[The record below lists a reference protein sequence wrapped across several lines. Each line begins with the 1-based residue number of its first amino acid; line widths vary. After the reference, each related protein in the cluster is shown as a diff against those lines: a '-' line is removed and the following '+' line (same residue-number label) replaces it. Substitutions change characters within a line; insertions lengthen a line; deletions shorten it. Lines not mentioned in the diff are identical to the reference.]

1 MDIANDITSLVGNTP
16 LVKLN
21 RIRKFFNC
29 YPEIIAKLESFNPS
43 ASVKDRI
50 AYSMLC
56 KAEEEGL
63 ITPDKTTL
71 IEATSGNTGIALAM
85 VAAAKGYKLILT
97 MPDTMSIERR
107 AMLRAYGA
115 ELQLTP
121 GKEGMKGALDLAN
134 ELSSSIANS
143 YQFNQ
148 FENFA
153 NPDIHERTTAQEIW
167 AQSNNN
173 LDGLVTGVGTGGTI
187 TGCARFLKKVVT
199 ASDGKEA
206 LKLFKDYEPDLVVLD
221 VMMPKL
227 DGYGVCQE
235 LRKDSDV
242 PIVMLTALG
251 DVADRITGLE
261 LGADDYVVK
270 PFSPKELEARIR
282 CVLRRIDKEQIPGM
296 PNSGL
301 ILVTDIKID
310 TNRRQVFKSDER
322 IRLTGMEFSLLEL
335 LVSRSGEPFSRGE
348 ILKEVWGYTPERH
361 VDTRVV
367 DVHISRLR
375 SKLEADPANP
385 ELILT
390 ARGTGYLFQR
400 IVDIAP
406 FDGK

>member
-1 MDIANDITSLVGNTP
+1 MEIANDITSLVGNTP

-21 RIRKFFNC
+21 RIRKYFNC

-63 ITPDKTTL
+63 ISADKTTL

-134 ELSSSIANS
+134 ELTATISNS

-167 AQSNNN
+167 SQSNNN

-187 TGCARFLKKVVT
+187 TGCARFLKKVNPSCKIYAVEPKKSAVLSGEMAGSHSIQGIGAGFIPKVLNTKLIDEIITIDDDEAFYYGRLLARLEGLLSGISSGAALAATIKIGERKELINKRLIVILPSFGERYLST
-199 ASDGKEA
+199 AMFESNTSIQARK
-206 LKLFKDYEPDLVVLD
+206 
-221 VMMPKL
+221 
-227 DGYGVCQE
+227 DGY
-235 LRKDSDV
+235 L
-242 PIVMLTALG
+242 
-251 DVADRITGLE
+251 
-261 LGADDYVVK
+261 
-270 PFSPKELEARIR
+270 
-282 CVLRRIDKEQIPGM
+282 
-296 PNSGL
+296 
-301 ILVTDIKID
+301 
-310 TNRRQVFKSDER
+310 
-322 IRLTGMEFSLLEL
+322 
-335 LVSRSGEPFSRGE
+335 
-348 ILKEVWGYTPERH
+348 
-361 VDTRVV
+361 
-367 DVHISRLR
+367 
-375 SKLEADPANP
+375 
-385 ELILT
+385 
-390 ARGTGYLFQR
+390 
-400 IVDIAP
+400 
-406 FDGK
+406 

>member
-1 MDIANDITSLVGNTP
+1 MEIANNITSLVGNTP

-21 RIRKFFNC
+21 RIREYFNS

-63 ITPDKTTL
+63 I
-71 IEATSGNTGIALAM
+71 SGNTGIALAM

-167 AQSNNN
+167 VQSNKN

-187 TGCARFLKKVVT
+187 TGCARFLKKVNPNCKIYAVEPKKS
-199 ASDGKEA
+199 AVISGGKA
-206 LKLFKDYEPDLVVLD
+206 GSHLIQGIGAGFVPKVLNTKL
-221 VMMPKL
+221 
-227 DGYGVCQE
+227 
-235 LRKDSDV
+235 
-242 PIVMLTALG
+242 
-251 DVADRITGLE
+251 
-261 LGADDYVVK
+261 
-270 PFSPKELEARIR
+270 
-282 CVLRRIDKEQIPGM
+282 IDEI
-296 PNSGL
+296 
-301 ILVTDIKID
+301 IKID
-310 TNRRQVFKSDER
+310 DDEAFYYV
-322 IRLTGMEFSLLEL
+322 I
-335 LVSRSGEPFSRGE
+335 
-348 ILKEVWGYTPERH
+348 
-361 VDTRVV
+361 
-367 DVHISRLR
+367 
-375 SKLEADPANP
+375 
-385 ELILT
+385 
-390 ARGTGYLFQR
+390 
-400 IVDIAP
+400 
-406 FDGK
+406 

>member
-1 MDIANDITSLVGNTP
+1 MEIANDITSLVGNTP

-21 RIRKFFNC
+21 RIRKYFDC

-50 AYSMLC
+50 AYAMLC

-167 AQSNNN
+167 RQSNNN
-173 LDGLVTGVGTGGTI
+173 LDGLVIGVGTGGTI
-187 TGCARFLKKVVT
+187 TGCARFLKKVNPSCKIYAVEPKKSAVISGDT
-199 ASDGKEA
+199 AGSHSIQGIGAGFVPKV
-206 LKLFKDYEPDLVVLD
+206 LNTKL
-221 VMMPKL
+221 
-227 DGYGVCQE
+227 
-235 LRKDSDV
+235 
-242 PIVMLTALG
+242 
-251 DVADRITGLE
+251 
-261 LGADDYVVK
+261 
-270 PFSPKELEARIR
+270 
-282 CVLRRIDKEQIPGM
+282 IDEI
-296 PNSGL
+296 
-301 ILVTDIKID
+301 IKID
-310 TNRRQVFKSDER
+310 DDEAFYYG
-322 IRLTGMEFSLLEL
+322 RLLARLEGLLSGISSGAALAATIKIGERKEL
-335 LVSRSGEPFSRGE
+335 MNKRLIVILPSFGERYLS
-348 ILKEVWGYTPERH
+348 
-361 VDTRVV
+361 
-367 DVHISRLR
+367 
-375 SKLEADPANP
+375 
-385 ELILT
+385 T
-390 ARGTGYLFQR
+390 AMFESNTSIQARKDGYL
-400 IVDIAP
+400 
-406 FDGK
+406 

>member
-1 MDIANDITSLVGNTP
+1 MEIANDITSLVGDTP

-21 RIRKFFNC
+21 RIRKYFNS

-50 AYSMLC
+50 AYAMVC

-134 ELSSSIANS
+134 ELSSSINNS

-153 NPDIHERTTAQEIW
+153 NPDIHERTTGPEIW

-187 TGCARFLKKVVT
+187 TGCARFLKKVNPSCKIYAVEPKKSAVISGEKSGSHSIQGIGAGFVPKVLNSKLIDEIIQIDDDEAFYYGRLLARLEGLLSGISSGAALAAAIKIGERKDLINKRLIVILPSFGERYLST
-199 ASDGKEA
+199 AMFESNTSIKA
-206 LKLFKDYEPDLVVLD
+206 RK
-221 VMMPKL
+221 
-227 DGYGVCQE
+227 DGY
-235 LRKDSDV
+235 L
-242 PIVMLTALG
+242 
-251 DVADRITGLE
+251 
-261 LGADDYVVK
+261 
-270 PFSPKELEARIR
+270 
-282 CVLRRIDKEQIPGM
+282 
-296 PNSGL
+296 
-301 ILVTDIKID
+301 
-310 TNRRQVFKSDER
+310 
-322 IRLTGMEFSLLEL
+322 
-335 LVSRSGEPFSRGE
+335 
-348 ILKEVWGYTPERH
+348 
-361 VDTRVV
+361 
-367 DVHISRLR
+367 
-375 SKLEADPANP
+375 
-385 ELILT
+385 
-390 ARGTGYLFQR
+390 
-400 IVDIAP
+400 
-406 FDGK
+406 

>member
-1 MDIANDITSLVGNTP
+1 MEIANDITSLVGNTP

-21 RIRKFFNC
+21 RIRKYFNS

-50 AYSMLC
+50 AYSMLR

-134 ELSSSIANS
+134 ELSSSITNS

-153 NPDIHERTTAQEIW
+153 NPDIHERTTGPEIW

-187 TGCARFLKKVVT
+187 TGCARFLKKVNPSCKIYAVEPKKSAVISGEKAGSHSIQGIGAGFVPKVLNTKLIDEIIQIDDDEAFYYGRLLARLEGLLSGISSGAALAATIKIGERKDLINKRLIVILPSFGERYLST
-199 ASDGKEA
+199 AMFESNTSIQA
-206 LKLFKDYEPDLVVLD
+206 RQ
-221 VMMPKL
+221 
-227 DGYGVCQE
+227 DGY
-235 LRKDSDV
+235 L
-242 PIVMLTALG
+242 
-251 DVADRITGLE
+251 
-261 LGADDYVVK
+261 
-270 PFSPKELEARIR
+270 
-282 CVLRRIDKEQIPGM
+282 
-296 PNSGL
+296 
-301 ILVTDIKID
+301 
-310 TNRRQVFKSDER
+310 
-322 IRLTGMEFSLLEL
+322 
-335 LVSRSGEPFSRGE
+335 
-348 ILKEVWGYTPERH
+348 
-361 VDTRVV
+361 
-367 DVHISRLR
+367 
-375 SKLEADPANP
+375 
-385 ELILT
+385 
-390 ARGTGYLFQR
+390 
-400 IVDIAP
+400 
-406 FDGK
+406 